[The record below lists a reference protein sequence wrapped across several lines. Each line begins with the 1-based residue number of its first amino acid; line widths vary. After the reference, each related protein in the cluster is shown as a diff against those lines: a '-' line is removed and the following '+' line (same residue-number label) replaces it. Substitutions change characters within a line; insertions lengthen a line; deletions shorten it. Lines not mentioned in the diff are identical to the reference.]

1 MAYTYLYIDI
11 LAVIVCFL
19 FSFDRRIRFYPYF
32 GIVMKGILLVAIPYI
47 AWDAW
52 FTARG
57 VWWFREEYTLGNS
70 LLGLPLEEWL
80 FFICIPF
87 SCIFTFYCL
96 DNFFNLD
103 WTARYQS
110 AIVWS
115 LLVLFTGT
123 LSLNYDKLYTLVT
136 GIIIIATLVF
146 LHFIAKVTW
155 LAKATL
161 IYIILMPGFFLV
173 NGVLTGTGLRHPIVN
188 YNPNEILN
196 VRVLTIPIED
206 FAYGY
211 ALILLNLYCFLSF
224 RKKNDHAPAIR
235 Q

>member
-19 FSFDRRIRFYPYF
+19 FSFDGRIRFYPYF

-47 AWDAW
+47 LWDAW

-57 VWWFREEYTLGNS
+57 VWWFRTEYTIGSS

-96 DNFFNLD
+96 DIFFNLN
-103 WTARYQS
+103 WTGRYQS

-115 LLVLFTGT
+115 LLVLFTVT
-123 LSLNYDKLYTLVT
+123 ICLNYHKVYPLIT
-136 GIIIIATLVF
+136 GIMAIAIIVF

-155 LAKATL
+155 LAKATFV
-161 IYIILMPGFFLV
+161 YFILMPGFFLV
-173 NGVLTGTGLRHPIVN
+173 NGVLTGTGIRHAIVN
-188 YNPNEILN
+188 YDPDQILN
-196 VRVLTIPIED
+196 IRVLTIPVED

-211 ALILLNLYCFLSF
+211 GLILLNLYCFLSF
-224 RKKNDHAPAIR
+224 RKYSERKNTIK